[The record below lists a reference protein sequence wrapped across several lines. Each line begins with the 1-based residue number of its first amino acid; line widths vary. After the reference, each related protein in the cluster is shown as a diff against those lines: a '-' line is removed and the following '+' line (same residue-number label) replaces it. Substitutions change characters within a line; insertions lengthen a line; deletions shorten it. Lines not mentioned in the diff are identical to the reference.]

1 MKKIRVVQIIGIV
14 LFLVYLILILLDIFN
29 KIFGDYR
36 LLIFSSIMAVVSLNM
51 IFKGVIIKSSSTLW
65 FAIFLIIS
73 SILIVVFEILKINIE
88 EYYFV
93 FAIIPIFSSLLN
105 LVVFKNLIYIKVII
119 INLSILIP
127 LIIQSFNNF
136 NIWLNISIY
145 IISILLGIITC
156 RSINLNKE
164 NV

>member
-51 IFKGVIIKSSSTLW
+51 IFKGVIIRSSSTLW

-88 EYYFV
+88 EFYFV

-127 LIIQSFNNF
+127 IIIQSFNNF

-145 IISILLGIITC
+145 IISILLGIIIC